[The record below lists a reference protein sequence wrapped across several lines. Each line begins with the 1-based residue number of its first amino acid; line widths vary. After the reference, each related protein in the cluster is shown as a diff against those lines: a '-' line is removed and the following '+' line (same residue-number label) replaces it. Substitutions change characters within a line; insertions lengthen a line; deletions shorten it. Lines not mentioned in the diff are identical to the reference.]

1 MSAWTARYDASVT
14 ADTSIPTTTETVVL
28 TISGVTTP
36 GAGSKVD
43 LSAVAQVTAG
53 TGTTAYTPRWR
64 RGTDATGT
72 LVGEGNPLTVTA
84 GNTVEVT
91 HNAQDTPAD
100 SAALS
105 YVLTIQQTGA
115 TGNGN
120 CLQAAG
126 TAQV

>member
-1 MSAWTARYDASVT
+1 MSAWAAKYDASVT
-14 ADTSIPTTTETVVL
+14 ADTNIPTTVETVVL
-28 TISGVTTP
+28 TIAGVTTP

-43 LSAVAQVTAG
+43 LSATAQVTAG

-64 RGTDATGT
+64 RGVDATGA
-72 LVGEGNPLTVTA
+72 LVGEGNPLTVAA
-84 GNTVEVT
+84 GNTVPVA
-91 HNAQDTPAD
+91 HDAQDTPAD

-115 TGNGN
+115 SGNGT

-126 TAQV
+126 TALV